1 MCSIYVMTNF
11 FMQELFGNVNVI
23 EIGDIPAFALREN
36 PIRGLNGIIKTLE
49 DYILSAIILLLISP
63 ILLII
68 SLAIKLTSPGSVL
81 FTGNRRFESNCHRL
95 ATTALYRN

>member
-1 MCSIYVMTNF
+1 
-11 FMQELFGNVNVI
+11 MQELFGNVNVI